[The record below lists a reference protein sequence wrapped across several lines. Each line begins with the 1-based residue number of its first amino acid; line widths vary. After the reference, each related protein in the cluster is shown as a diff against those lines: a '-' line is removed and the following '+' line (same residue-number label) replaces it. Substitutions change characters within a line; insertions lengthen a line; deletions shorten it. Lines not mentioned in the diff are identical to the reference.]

1 MKIPKHTYKTGQ
13 VKACQICGN
22 EKLYKVLNLGHQPL
36 ADDLMPVNQ
45 GQKEVLY
52 YPLSISFC

>member
-13 VKACQICGN
+13 VKAWQICGN

-52 YPLSISFC
+52 YPLSIS